1 MEPASGLSTY
11 CRKCGGYFKLARP
24 APAPAPRGRLSG
36 LMNPGRKPSSATQP
50 QPAVQQRPT
59 AMPLQIQGFGEQ
71 DAPMVARTSSFSR
84 TQPVG
89 TIGKD
94 PPRTIQCLECDAV
107 HKVAPASTSTMCPG
121 CSTYIDLRDIGI
133 KDRTNQRIRTRGNVT
148 VEKKGALLGSSIHC
162 GNLTIHGT
170 VAGSIYASGDV
181 IMKTD
186 GKIMGEIR
194 CRRFVLDRKCEV
206 QCLQPVQAEVME
218 IHGHISGHFR
228 ATRLI
233 MLSRH
238 ASLTGS
244 ATAQTIS
251 VEPGAMLNG
260 QVLVHPPEAERRAA
274 GSLLSSRLVPVAVR
288 I

>member
-11 CRKCGGYFKLARP
+11 CRKCGSYFKRLQ
-24 APAPAPRGRLSG
+24 APAPRGRLSE
-36 LMNPGRKPSSATQP
+36 LMHLGRKPSSAPQP
-50 QPAVQQRPT
+50 QPAVPPRPAT
-59 AMPLQIQGFGEQ
+59 MPLHLQGFGEQ
-71 DAPMVARTSSFSR
+71 DAPMVGSASSLSR

-89 TIGKD
+89 TAGKD
-94 PPRTIQCLECDAV
+94 PPRVILCIECDAV
-107 HKVAPASTSTMCPG
+107 HKVAPSSTSTICPG

-162 GNLTIHGT
+162 GNLTVFGT
-170 VAGSIYASGDV
+170 VTGSIYASGDV
-181 IMKTD
+181 ALKAD
-186 GKIMGEIR
+186 GRIIGEIR
-194 CRRFVLDRKCEV
+194 CRRLLLDRKCEV
-206 QCLQPVQAEVME
+206 QCLQLVQAEIIE

-233 MLSRH
+233 ALSRH

-251 VEPGAMLNG
+251 VEPGGMLNG
-260 QVLVHPPEAERRAA
+260 QVLVHPPDSARRPT
-274 GSLLSSRLVPVAVR
+274 GPLFGGGLVPLPG
-288 I
+288 

>member
-11 CRKCGGYFKLARP
+11 CRNCGGYFKLSP
-24 APAPAPRGRLSG
+24 PVNAPRGRLAG
-36 LMNPGRKPSSATQP
+36 LMNLGRKPPSAAQP
-50 QPAVQQRPT
+50 QPAVPQRPPSL
-59 AMPLQIQGFGEQ
+59 PLQIHGIGQQ
-71 DAPMVARTSSFSR
+71 DAPMVARTGSLSR

-94 PPRTIQCLECDAV
+94 PPRVVQCIECDAV
-107 HKVAPASTSTMCPG
+107 HKVAPSSTSTMCPG

-133 KDRTNQRIRTRGNVT
+133 KDRTNQRIRTRGNVI

-162 GNLTIHGT
+162 GNLTIHGI

-181 IMKTD
+181 VMKTD
-186 GKIMGEIR
+186 GKIIGEIR

-206 QCLQPVQAEVME
+206 QCLQPVLAEVME

-233 MLSRH
+233 VLSRH

-251 VEPGAMLNG
+251 VAPGAMLNG
-260 QVLVHPPEAERRAA
+260 EVLVHPPEPERRAA
-274 GSLLSSRLVPVAVR
+274 GPVFVPGLVPVSG
-288 I
+288 